1 MAFRW
6 LYDYE
11 GIIRKRLIDIKMKHL
26 KTSIYL
32 ITTTEIQMSK
42 LKKSMQIF
50 DIQMVNNTNLLKKE

>member
-1 MAFRW
+1 
-6 LYDYE
+6 
-11 GIIRKRLIDIKMKHL
+11 MKHL